1 MKPRPAPFCKFCPVL
16 SENPYLESPKLEDLI
31 GAASI
36 LATLPELLSYRHEGG
51 LLPVELANGVASL
64 STYPSARILKM
75 FAEENFKT
83 PTVGGL

>member
-1 MKPRPAPFCKFCPVL
+1 MILNIPTERNVE
-16 SENPYLESPKLEDLI
+16 SPYLESPKLEDLI
-31 GAASI
+31 GAANI
-36 LATLPELLSYRHEGG
+36 FATLPELLSHQHEGG

-83 PTVGGL
+83 SM